1 MPERLERLMRIYN
14 RLRRSPMSIE
24 ILTKWTKQASID
36 VSERQLYRD
45 MNALTRL
52 QFAKGE
58 NVIEYNGSKNIKTW
72 KLEYDENSETLTPY
86 DINSFFLF
94 KNFVPSCLSKE
105 RKDSFEKFETILYK
119 YLSKSNYQSLI
130 QANELYL
137 KRHIHKDAIYGIE
150 EQKLIEYV
158 IEALQNKK
166 QIVIHK
172 ITVNPSNEKFDKL
185 IFPITINPMEL
196 LFHEGR
202 LYIAGLE
209 DKTKQLLLF
218 VIDKNLIFTISKRVF
233 NRKKILDNYVKQLS
247 HRFGISSAI
256 DNKVYNI
263 KIEFARG
270 YAESM
275 MNFSW
280 HNSKRWQELPN
291 GNYLL
296 HLHCSIG
303 REMIGWLVLGLD
315 KVKIHQPK
323 ILKHLVIQKLQQT
336 LAVYQNNLPIDEVT
350 ANKDY

>member
-1 MPERLERLMRIYN
+1 MPERIERLMRIYN

-24 ILTKWTKQASID
+24 ILSKWTKVAGIE

-45 MNALTRL
+45 MNILTRL

-58 NVIEYNGSKNIKTW
+58 NVIEYNGAKNIKTW

-94 KNFVPSCLSKE
+94 KNFVPTCLSKE

-137 KRHIHKDAIYGIE
+137 KKHEHKDAIYGSE
-150 EQKLIEYV
+150 EQQLIEYA
-158 IEALQNKK
+158 IESLQNKK
-166 QIVIHK
+166 QLIVHSIA
-172 ITVNPSNEKFDKL
+172 VNPYNEKFDGLK
-185 IFPITINPMEL
+185 FPITINPVEL

-202 LYIAGLE
+202 IYIASLE
-209 DKTKQLLLF
+209 SNSNKLLLF
-218 VIDKNLIFTISKRVF
+218 VIDKTLVFTKSKSTF
-233 NRKKILDNYVKQLS
+233 SRKKIIDVYKKQLAL
-247 HRFGISSAI
+247 RFGISTGI
-256 DNKVYNI
+256 DNKTHNI
-263 KIEFARG
+263 KIEFTKG

-280 HNSKRWQELPN
+280 HHSKQWKELPN
-291 GNYLL
+291 GNYML
-296 HLHCSIG
+296 HLHCRIG

-315 KVKIHQPK
+315 KVKVHQPK
-323 ILKHLVIQKLQQT
+323 ILKDLVVQKLQQT
-336 LAVYQNNLPIDEVT
+336 LAVYKSNTPIDEVI